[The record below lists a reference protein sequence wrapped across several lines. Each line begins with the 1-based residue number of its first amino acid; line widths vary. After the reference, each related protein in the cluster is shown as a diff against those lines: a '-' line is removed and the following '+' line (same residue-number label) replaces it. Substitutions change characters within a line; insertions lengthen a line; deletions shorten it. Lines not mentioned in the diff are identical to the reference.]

1 MIEQA
6 LKGLFLNA
14 YTSYFG
20 LSQIQPHS
28 LKQKTVH
35 SKIIY
40 LLNWL
45 LQGLLETKTNKQKN
59 TGPKWCHEMAKKEKK
74 VKLLRRAQLFATP

>member
-45 LQGLLETKTNKQKN
+45 LQGLLETKTNKQIN
-59 TGPKWCHEMAKKEKK
+59 TGPKWCHEMAKKE
-74 VKLLRRAQLFATP
+74 VKLLSCVQLFATP